1 MGDLLDIQN
10 LSVFFQQNKKSVCA
24 LDNLCI
30 TIRSNETMAIVGES
44 GSGKTITALAIMGL
58 LPQQTVVKGKII
70 FSPNKEQEINISG
83 ADKKTLQEING
94 KKISMIF
101 QEPMTALNPLMTCGK
116 QLTDV
121 ISQHLGLNKS
131 SSQKKAIELF
141 EKVELPL
148 PQEIFKKYPHQIS
161 GGQRQRVMIAMAI
174 SCNPHLLIA
183 DEPTTALD
191 TKVQHGIMLL
201 LKKLQHENQM
211 SILLITHDLGMVS
224 GFADEIII
232 MKSGAIVEKGTVN
245 KVFYNPQHDYT
256 RNLLQCR
263 IAIKQKKQPD
273 SLENKAATIAP
284 VLTVNNL
291 TVEYPV
297 ERNFWGKIK
306 SVRKAVDDLSFSVFN
321 NEILGIVGE
330 SGCGKSTLAKC
341 IVGLIQPNK
350 GEINFTGKPITKKH
364 ASNQKIQMVF
374 QDPYSSLHPK
384 MTIED
389 ALQEAMKVNN
399 IGNNQQERADQ
410 SAELLSMVGL
420 PVDFLKK
427 YPHEFSGGQRQRIVL
442 ARALAAD
449 PKFLVFDESIS
460 ALDAPIQQQIL
471 ELIQKLKS
479 KLNFSAIFISHD
491 LAAVHQ
497 ISDRILVMKEGKSI
511 EIDSADSILFQAKE
525 KYTQSL
531 IDALPGQ
538 HLPY

>member
-10 LSVFFQQNKKSVCA
+10 LSVFFRQNKKSVCA
-24 LDNLCI
+24 LDNLCL

-58 LPQQTVVKGKII
+58 LPKQTIVKGKII
-70 FSPNKEQEINISG
+70 FSPNKEQEINILD
-83 ADKKTLQEING
+83 AFKKNLSEIKG

-121 ISQHLGLNKS
+121 ISQHLGLNKT

-141 EKVELPL
+141 EKVELPF
-148 PQEIFKKYPHQIS
+148 PKEIFKKYPHQIS

-191 TKVQHGIMLL
+191 TKVQHDILLL
-201 LKKLQHENQM
+201 LKKLQQENQM

-224 GFADEIII
+224 GFADDVII
-232 MKSGAIVEKGTVN
+232 MRSGIVVENGTVK
-245 KVFYNPQHDYT
+245 KVFNNPQHDYT
-256 RNLLQCR
+256 RNLLECR
-263 IAIKQKKQPD
+263 IAIKQKKLPD
-273 SLENKAATIAP
+273 SSENTAATIAP
-284 VLTVNNL
+284 VLAANNL
-291 TVEYPV
+291 TVEYSV
-297 ERNFWGKIK
+297 ERNFWGKVK

-341 IVGLIQPNK
+341 VVGLIQPNK
-350 GEINFTGKPITKKH
+350 GEINFKGKQITKNH
-364 ASNQKIQMVF
+364 TCNQKIQMVF

-399 IGNNQQERADQ
+399 IGKNQQERADK
-410 SAELLSMVGL
+410 SADLLSMVGL

-427 YPHEFSGGQRQRIVL
+427 YSHEFSGGQRQRIVL
-442 ARALAAD
+442 ARALAVD
-449 PKFLVFDESIS
+449 PEFLVFDESIS

-511 EIDSADSILFQAKE
+511 EMDSADSIIFQAKD